1 MTTTKRTPP
10 EGPPVVSLIVGSASD
25 RDAILPC
32 RQALDSFGIP
42 HEARVL
48 SAHRTID
55 ALTDYLANLE
65 ERGIRLVIAAA
76 GLAAHLPG
84 VIAAQT
90 RLPVLGVPLV
100 AGPLQGLDA
109 LFSVAQMPGGVPVA
123 CMGIG
128 KSGAK
133 NAAYLAARILGLS
146 DAGVRAKLAE
156 VVEADKQKVLSSSLP
171 EDF

>member
-1 MTTTKRTPP
+1 MTRKPP
-10 EGPPVVSLIVGSASD
+10 EGPPKVSLIVGSASD
-25 RDAILPC
+25 RKAILPC
-32 RQALDSFGIP
+32 RQALDALGIP

-55 ALTDYLANLE
+55 ALADYIGELE
-65 ERGIRLVIAAA
+65 GRGVRLIIAAA

-109 LFSVAQMPGGVPVA
+109 LFSVVQMPGGVPVA

-128 KSGAK
+128 KAGAK
-133 NAAYLAARILGLS
+133 NAAYLAARILGLD
-146 DAGVRAKLAE
+146 DAAIRAKLDQ
-156 VVEADKQKVLSSSLP
+156 VVSADKQKVLNSSLP